1 MHISRVSADNTLMSK
16 SLFSETIK
24 IICRMASTDLIN
36 AALETDFMEILYT
49 ENQIESLESAIDV
62 IS

>member
-1 MHISRVSADNTLMSK
+1 
-16 SLFSETIK
+16 
-24 IICRMASTDLIN
+24 MASKDLIN
-36 AALETDFMEILYT
+36 AALETDFMEILYA